1 LNFGIRT
8 LVAAILTPLAVY
20 VIHQGG
26 WIYQTFILIL
36 LVIAAW
42 EYLKLLNSIE
52 LRPAIPIVMIGVFA
66 LVISR
71 ALFQFLYVPVLL
83 VILIFLIAAFHI
95 LQFEKKDTQPAAD
108 FGSSISVLL
117 YIGFLGAY
125 LISLRDLPNGKW
137 WTFLA
142 LPSVWI
148 ADTGAYL
155 IGNWIGKHK
164 LAPKTSPHKTWEGYV
179 GGILFGVLAGIG
191 FLFLFNQVFE
201 AGLDITILE
210 AALLALV
217 LSALSPLGD
226 LTESLIKRTAGQK
239 DSGTIFPGHGGAFD
253 RIDSMFWTA
262 PIAYYLILTFF
273 I

>member
-1 LNFGIRT
+1 MNFGIRT

-26 WIYQTFILIL
+26 WIYQAFILIL

-42 EYLKLLNSIE
+42 EYLRLLNRIE
-52 LRPAIPIVMIGVFA
+52 FQPATPLVMIGVIA

-71 ALFQFLYVPVLL
+71 ALFQFSFNPVLL
-83 VILIFLIAAFHI
+83 VILIFSIAAYHI
-95 LQFEKKDTQPAAD
+95 LQYEKQDTQPAGD
-108 FGSSISVLL
+108 FASSISVLL

-164 LAPKTSPHKTWEGYV
+164 LAPKTSPHKTWEGYF
-179 GGILFGVLAGIG
+179 GGLLFGILAGIG
-191 FLFLFNQVFE
+191 LLLLFNQVFK
-201 AGLDITILE
+201 AGMDITVLE

-239 DSGTIFPGHGGAFD
+239 DSGIIFPGHGGAFD

-262 PIAYYLILTFF
+262 PIAYYIILTFF